1 MNRPSSSLGD
11 STPAIARTHEALSAL
26 SALAGQMGELLELV
40 QEREELVAKFARL
53 ALIDELTGL
62 YNRRGWEERIPRELS
77 RAEREQRPLYVAVLD
92 LDHFKLVND
101 ALGHPAG
108 DQLLVETASVWR
120 TQLRPQDLLARYGG
134 EEFALQFVAWPLE
147 AAVKLVNRLRA
158 ATPHPH
164 TCSAGV
170 AAWDGRESPQELV
183 ARADLALLEAKHS
196 GRDRTVVAPR
206 PEVMAIPEVPA
217 VPENGPKPPR
227 KPREQSEPGEG

>member
-1 MNRPSSSLGD
+1 MSRPSSSGED
-11 STPAIARTHEALSAL
+11 PTPALARTHEALAAL

-62 YNRRGWEERIPRELS
+62 YNRRGWDERIPRELA

-92 LDHFKLVND
+92 LDNFKTVND

-108 DQLLVETASVWR
+108 DQLLSETASVWR
-120 TQLRPQDLLARYGG
+120 AQLRPQDLLARYGG

-147 AAVKLVNRLRA
+147 AAVKLVNRLRS
-158 ATPHPH
+158 ATPRL

-170 AAWDGRESPQELV
+170 AAWDGREGPRELL

-206 PEVMAIPEVPA
+206 PDVMAIPEVP
-217 VPENGPKPPR
+217 EEPK
-227 KPREQSEPGEG
+227 EPKKGD